1 MSSLFDISNSEI
13 DSTPQ
18 IVDSSINI
26 PVINQQE
33 VLVDASSS
41 TIDLSMTTFQ
51 QPITVIDL
59 SRNVI
64 PTQPSGHY
72 GEQDGQNSFM
82 GQFYAFL
89 ATGGFTIEQ
98 GFATVKLLQ
107 QNPLSKY
114 DMTNAL
120 QVKYDVALFNK
131 KLGIVKDA
139 TNKTVIDS
147 SFIFTL
153 DRFPNDIITI
163 TAEEFVQNMTTQQVI
178 SVGTYESLYREYV
191 NYVSTY
197 FGYSGGYASLFSQSS
212 EFNIN
217 EGVFD
222 ASAFVNIITGKSPD
236 PSGNYVNNL
245 TGSISIYN
253 INNLLRFAID
263 SNAFGNRDPV
273 AGTDASDPTNP
284 SNYGL
289 ADGFAAGDVILV
301 PNGTTITLKLLVDP
315 ELYGPINNI
324 GPSNVSNLTQRSNF
338 IEKYGANNYT
348 ETTSASYTNITR
360 VLTAP
365 LMIKLVDFV
374 EGVPQ

>member
-64 PTQPSGHY
+64 PTQSSGY
-72 GEQDGQNSFM
+72 IGQQAGQNSFF
-82 GQFYAFL
+82 GEFYAFI

-147 SFIFTL
+147 SFVFTL

-163 TAEEFVQNMTTQQVI
+163 TADEFVQNMTTQQVI
-178 SVGTYESLYREYV
+178 SVGTYYSLYSDYV
-191 NYVSTY
+191 DYVSKY

-212 EFNIN
+212 EFDIN
-217 EGVFD
+217 AGVFD

-324 GPSNVSNLTQRSNF
+324 GPSNVSNLTQQSNF
-338 IEKYGANNYT
+338 IQKYGANNYT
-348 ETTSASYTNITR
+348 ETSSASYTNITR

-374 EGVPQ
+374 DGGPQ

>member
-26 PVINQQE
+26 PVINE
-33 VLVDASSS
+33 EGVIVDASLS

-51 QPITVIDL
+51 QPINVIDL

-64 PTQPSGHY
+64 PTQSSGY
-72 GEQDGQNSFM
+72 IGQQAGQNSFF
-82 GQFYAFL
+82 GEFYAFL

-107 QNPLSKY
+107 ENPLSKY

-139 TNKTVIDS
+139 ANKNVIDS
-147 SFIFTL
+147 SFIL
-153 DRFPNDIITI
+153 ASDRFPNDIITI
-163 TAEEFVQNMTTQQVI
+163 TADEFVQNMTTRQVI
-178 SVGTYESLYREYV
+178 SVGTYYSLYSDYV

-197 FGYSGGYASLFSQSS
+197 FGYSGGYASLFSQAS

-217 EGVFD
+217 NGVFD
-222 ASAFVNIITGKSPD
+222 ASAFINIINGQSVD
-236 PSGNYVNNL
+236 PSGNYINNL
-245 TGSISIYN
+245 SGSISIYN

-263 SNAFGNRDPV
+263 GNVFGNRDP
-273 AGTDASDPTNP
+273 ASGATASDTNNQA
-284 SNYGL
+284 NYGML
-289 ADGFAAGDVILV
+289 DGFVAGDVILV
-301 PNGTTITLKLLVDP
+301 PNGTTITLRLMVDP
-315 ELYGPINNI
+315 ELYGPVNNI
-324 GPSNVSNLTQRSNF
+324 GPTNVSNLTQQSNF
-338 IEKYGANNYT
+338 IQKYGANNYT
-348 ETTSASYTNITR
+348 ESSSASYTNITR

-365 LMIKLVDFV
+365 LMIKLVNFV